1 MLRICCRGVALKRV
15 MVNFT
20 DRQWELL
27 EKLRGILGN
36 SDSEIVRNIVLM
48 FLSEKGYLKAEGES
62 ED

>member
-1 MLRICCRGVALKRV
+1 MKRV